1 MKLRIIAL
9 ISVLLLP
16 SCKNGFKN
24 GSTDHLPPVVME
36 KLLMDINLAESYCVM
51 VKDSMHHGGT
61 KNLDSLA
68 VYYKTIFAHYNITEA
83 QFTEN
88 LDWYKNH
95 PADLD
100 SIYNAQLVNLPKIQ
114 AAFKVKKDTAK
125 KP

>member
-1 MKLRIIAL
+1 MKLKNIVIL
-9 ISVLLLP
+9 SICLLF
-16 SCKNGFKN
+16 SCKNGFKSSN
-24 GSTDHLPPVVME
+24 TDHLPPKVME
-36 KLLMDINLAESYCVM
+36 KLLLDINLAESYCVM

-88 LDWYKNH
+88 LEWYKNH

-100 SIYNAQLVNLPKIQ
+100 TMYNEQLINLPKIQ
-114 AAFKVKKDTAK
+114 AAFNVKKDSAK